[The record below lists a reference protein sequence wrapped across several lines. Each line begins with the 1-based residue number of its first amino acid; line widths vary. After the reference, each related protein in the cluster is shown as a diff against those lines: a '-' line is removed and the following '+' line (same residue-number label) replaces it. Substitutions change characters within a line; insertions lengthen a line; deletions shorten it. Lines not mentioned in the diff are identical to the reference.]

1 MSTTNHRRVQTA
13 RLHHRGELLNFEQV
27 TERYPALTIRFLR
40 RLRAERRVAFVKAG
54 GRLLVYSGDLDDYF
68 ESCRT
73 GGTAA

>member
-1 MSTTNHRRVQTA
+1 MSTTTRRAQPA
-13 RLHHRGELLNFEQV
+13 PLPHRGELLNFEQA
-27 TERYPALTIRFLR
+27 TKRYPALTIRFLR

>member
-1 MSTTNHRRVQTA
+1 MRTA
-13 RLHHRGELLNFEQV
+13 PLPHRGELLNFEQV

-40 RLRAERRVAFVKAG
+40 RLRAERRVPFVKAG